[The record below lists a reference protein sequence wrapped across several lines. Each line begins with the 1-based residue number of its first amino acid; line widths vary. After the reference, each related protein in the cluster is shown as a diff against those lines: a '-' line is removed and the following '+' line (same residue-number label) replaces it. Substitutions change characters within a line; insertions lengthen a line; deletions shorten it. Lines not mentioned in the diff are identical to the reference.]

1 MAASN
6 LVPTIPRVSAAELAV
21 AVITTVNWSLA
32 ASVTA
37 ALPREDST
45 TKMKLVQAPALTAVV
60 VGADAMQAPAA
71 LLAMTDVLDRGR
83 NKIERSC
90 AATAQTLTTCSADWV
105 LTCEIRGEPSLESA
119 EQIAQLMEPVAVG
132 PHVIVALAAAA
143 SLTMAA
149 AGGEMHI
156 DIDVPTSDGIRGARH
171 EAEEELLGVASPTE
185 QDAALPTE
193 QDAVLAVTCVTSTPD
208 ARMLTEEADPKTQ
221 QILFTHHPVAPWRN
235 LGESTLMPYSGLSAG
250 SRGASVSVSGVS
262 NAVTAAVGISVDR
275 SLTAATG
282 VPVDRSIIA
291 LLIGPEFGD
300 AEMRAATV
308 DRQHPLCT
316 STPVEIRGDE
326 VSGLS
331 PPNKTVL
338 SGDEVTLVEIRGDEV
353 SGLSPPNKT
362 VLSGDEVTECDCA
375 TIAATATEK
384 WLAAEAS
391 NAMKRNRIEEVIAQD
406 WSITSGSSRGE
417 VSAQGAVRALIP
429 VGSHESAAIPQ
440 IANAESL
447 CDVRSL
453 TRDLVS
459 AACPSDVEMSD
470 ASAQC
475 HAAVATY
482 ISGEQEEYDSRS
494 ILADCPLVNVSRD
507 IHDRRC
513 IVEGKLGLYTST
525 NQCRRRSRCSVGAHS
540 RENRH

>member
-1 MAASN
+1 
-6 LVPTIPRVSAAELAV
+6 
-21 AVITTVNWSLA
+21 
-32 ASVTA
+32 
-37 ALPREDST
+37 
-45 TKMKLVQAPALTAVV
+45 
-60 VGADAMQAPAA
+60 
-71 LLAMTDVLDRGR
+71 
-83 NKIERSC
+83 
-90 AATAQTLTTCSADWV
+90 
-105 LTCEIRGEPSLESA
+105 
-119 EQIAQLMEPVAVG
+119 
-132 PHVIVALAAAA
+132 
-143 SLTMAA
+143 
-149 AGGEMHI
+149 
-156 DIDVPTSDGIRGARH
+156 
-171 EAEEELLGVASPTE
+171 
-185 QDAALPTE
+185 
-193 QDAVLAVTCVTSTPD
+193 
-208 ARMLTEEADPKTQ
+208 MLTEEADPKTQ

-338 SGDEVTLVEIRGDEV
+338 SGDEVT
-353 SGLSPPNKT
+353 
-362 VLSGDEVTECDCA
+362 ECDCA

-429 VGSHESAAIPQ
+429 VGSHESAAVPQ